1 MTINFDEIID
11 RRGTDCAKWDLMH
24 SKYGVDPDTG
34 ISMWVADMDFRPP
47 QAVQDTL
54 LRMVDHGIY
63 GYSYDPGVFSNAVV
77 NWMQTRHGWTV
88 DPDWMM
94 TTHGLLSGVG
104 IAIQAFSE
112 PGDGVIIFTPVYHV
126 FHSLIRTNG
135 RKVVQS
141 EMRQVDGR
149 YEMDLETLATQ
160 MNGSERI
167 VLLCSP
173 HNPGGR
179 VWSREELRAVA
190 EFCKAHDLILI
201 SDEIH
206 HDLVMPGNKHTIMS
220 LAAPDHADRI
230 VVCAAP
236 TKTFNIAGAM
246 TGMTI
251 IEDPALRE
259 TFKHLYASVTPSEN
273 GIGVRMSKAAYSG
286 GAEWLDALLVYLDE
300 NRRIFDAGV
309 NQIPGV
315 QAMKLQ
321 ATYLS
326 WVDFSGTGMSAA
338 ELSERAGNVAGI
350 AANQGP
356 TFGKGGE
363 TWLRFNFATRRALVE
378 EAVQRLQSAFGDLQ

>member
-11 RRGTDCAKWDLMH
+11 RRGTNCARWDKMEDLF
-24 SKYGVDPDTG
+24 GVSPEDG

-47 QAVQDTL
+47 QSVQDAL
-54 LRMVDHGIY
+54 VEMVDHGVY
-63 GYSYDPGVFSNAVV
+63 GYSYDPEGFPNAVAE
-77 NWMQTRHGWTV
+77 WMRTRHGWTI
-88 DPDWMM
+88 DPDRMM

-126 FHSLIRTNG
+126 FHSLIKTNG
-135 RKVVQS
+135 RNVVQS
-141 EMRQVDGR
+141 EMKQVDGH
-149 YEMDLETLATQ
+149 YEMDLDTLETQLD
-160 MNGSERI
+160 GSERI
-167 VLLCSP
+167 LLFCSP

-190 EFCKAHDLILI
+190 DFCKAHDLILI

-206 HDLVMPGNKHTIMS
+206 HDLVYPGAKHTIMS
-220 LAAPDHADRI
+220 LAAPEHADRI

-246 TGMTI
+246 TGMTF
-251 IEDPALRE
+251 IEDPALHAKFRA
-259 TFKHLYASVTPSEN
+259 LYASVTPSQN

-286 GAEWLDALLVYLDE
+286 GAGWLDALIAYLDE

-309 NQIPGV
+309 NTIPGV
-315 QAMKLQ
+315 QSMALQ
-321 ATYLS
+321 STYLS
-326 WVDFSGTGMSAA
+326 WVDFSGTGMNAE
-338 ELSERAGNVAGI
+338 ELSHRAGSVARI
-350 AANQGP
+350 AANKGP

-378 EAVQRLQSAFGDLQ
+378 EAVERLQKAFGDLQ